1 MRVSSS
7 TVNKSTRKLRVQAQ
21 VYNIKTN
28 HNIHQAVNYGQFC
41 HEHSPLA
48 TNKIDND
55 DVIEHEQKGYQAEKV
70 TVLNKPYRGSVLYI
84 RIKLWCESKVIR
96 LCTELRRQTKHS
108 DLIHVSNEG

>member
-1 MRVSSS
+1 M
-7 TVNKSTRKLRVQAQ
+7 RKLRVQAQ

-41 HEHSPLA
+41 HELSPLA

-55 DVIEHEQKGYQAEKV
+55 DFIEHEQKDNLTANV
-70 TVLNKPYRGSVLYI
+70 TLLNKTNRGSVQYI
-84 RIKLWCESKVIR
+84 RIKLLCETKVIR
-96 LCTELRRQTKHS
+96 LRTELRRQTKHS